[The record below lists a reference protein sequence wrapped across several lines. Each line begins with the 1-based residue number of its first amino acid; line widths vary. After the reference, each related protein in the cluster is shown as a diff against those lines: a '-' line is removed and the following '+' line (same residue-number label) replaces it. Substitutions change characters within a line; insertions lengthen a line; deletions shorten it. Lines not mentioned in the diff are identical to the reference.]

1 MFGHVMRLDQS
12 RLNKN
17 IWLIIT
23 SDIPQ
28 FERGYIW
35 SLMRLDQLRASKN
48 IWWVIMQNE
57 VNILLRLV
65 LSRNF
70 WEKIDAVDNG

>member
-28 FERGYIW
+28 FYRGYIW
-35 SLMRLDQLRASKN
+35 SLMPLDQLRASKN

-57 VNILLRLV
+57 VNILLRLI

-70 WEKIDAVDNG
+70 WEKIDAVNNG